1 MLPSLSQLHGGAL
14 ATATPASRRQDKN
27 GQGVLNILRDLPPE
41 LQKKVL
47 EVSTDGPGVP
57 LLLVRNMRY
66 GWDSQ
71 SNQQYLRTDDIFYI
85 RLPDPRD
92 GSLDEARFSGDNY
105 PHDVIFKGI
114 VNLAN
119 YDETTTKTK
128 FLTVRPTDGPLPDE
142 LKWTDDSGD
151 DDEFGDYS
159 TDVIELIDDAV
170 SDLEKAVDDMD
181 YFGRNSTGDQLLF
194 ANFPTFKSHVAI
206 FLLFEYY
213 D

>member
-1 MLPSLSQLHGGAL
+1 MLPSPSQLHGGAL
-14 ATATPASRRQDKN
+14 ATATHASRRQDKN

-71 SNQQYLRTDDIFYI
+71 YSQEYLRNDDIFYI

-92 GSLDEARFSGDNY
+92 GSLGAERFNGDNY
-105 PHDVIFKGI
+105 PYDMIFKGI
-114 VNLAN
+114 VNLAD
-119 YDETTTKTK
+119 YDEPTTKTK
-128 FLTVRPTDGPLPDE
+128 FVTVRPTDGPLPDE
-142 LKWTDDSGD
+142 LKWKDDSGD

-170 SDLEKAVDDMD
+170 SDLERTVDDRH
-181 YFGRNSTGDQLLF
+181 YFRRNSTGDQLLF

-206 FLLFEYY
+206 VLVFETY